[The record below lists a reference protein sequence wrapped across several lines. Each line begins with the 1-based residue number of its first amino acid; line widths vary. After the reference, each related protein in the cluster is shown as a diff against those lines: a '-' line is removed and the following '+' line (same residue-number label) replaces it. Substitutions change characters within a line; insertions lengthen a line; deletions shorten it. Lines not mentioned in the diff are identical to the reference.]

1 MGSEEGH
8 IECKSTTHKTIQTMI
23 NDKNLA
29 SLYIICHAICK
40 SGLDSFANGL
50 LQIVDFHLESF
61 NNTSRSANCRQAL
74 FGLKNDISAANTGYF
89 YTKQVFLG

>member
-1 MGSEEGH
+1 
-8 IECKSTTHKTIQTMI
+8 MI

>member
-1 MGSEEGH
+1 
-8 IECKSTTHKTIQTMI
+8 MI

-50 LQIVDFHLESF
+50 LQIVDFQLESF
-61 NNTSRSANCRQAL
+61 NNTSRLQTVGKRYL
-74 FGLKNDISAANTGYF
+74 D
-89 YTKQVFLG
+89 